1 MGCYELSA
9 ELNGTNLA
17 CLVGD
22 AGVCPS
28 ASSLSLKNIS
38 CSRFFWF
45 SSSSRALSR
54 REHTQELYLRLYW
67 SYGHCPLQ
75 PAKQDTLLTPS
86 RHYLL
91 PWPQLVS
98 PLLHV
103 LVVVLIQG
111 LKLLGFVLNQE
122 VTLFILNTD
131 HKTEH
136 PLSSWDCKSSSQTG
150 LASARAIQSSELQGT
165 LRHGHKNLSGQSKG
179 TSGLVH

>member
-9 ELNGTNLA
+9 ELNRTNLA

-54 REHTQELYLRLYW
+54 REHTQELYLRLHW
-67 SYGHCPLQ
+67 SYGRCPLQ
-75 PAKQDTLLTPS
+75 PAKQETLPMLR

-111 LKLLGFVLNQE
+111 LKLLGFMLNQE

-131 HKTEH
+131 RKTEH
-136 PLSSWDCKSSSQTG
+136 PLSGWDCKSSDQTG
-150 LASARAIQSSELQGT
+150 LASPRGIQSSELQGT
-165 LRHGHKNLSGQSKG
+165 FRHSHKNLSRQGNG
-179 TSGLVH
+179 T